1 MNIVDLYNPDLN
13 VPSILHTTQPFTFCC
28 ILFYIISEGNF
39 INYLLNIA
47 YAQTGLLSGNDLA
60 SIGGAMSTE
69 NTNKS
74 NIKTDDDETVIGLSV
89 PIEQTP
95 EIKAYPPIH
104 KHEDQKTS
112 QHKSDS
118 DSAVALSQS
127 GKASLVKEVIFEP
140 NPKQPS
146 ILPALLNGD
155 KSSRLPVA
163 DSSSP
168 AGNSNSAKEGT
179 TPLYLNS
186 QPVNLNY
193 EEVNLN
199 EEITKGGDKQ
209 KGKTKKSSKNDR
221 SQDTPQDTLYETYKS
236 DEEVVSPLND
246 FDQLLNPIDERN
258 GNYSDSKFY
267 STEPDTGMHGV
278 KLINGHLHM
287 NNQTF
292 SFYDPSRPHSENAR
306 MNRATARDYVF
317 AGAFFLF

>member
-1 MNIVDLYNPDLN
+1 MNIVDLYNPYLN

-28 ILFYIISEGNF
+28 ILFYFISEGNI

-60 SIGGAMSTE
+60 SIGGTMSTE

-118 DSAVALSQS
+118 DSGAEQPDKILLEKGITLES
-127 GKASLVKEVIFEP
+127 
-140 NPKQPS
+140 NPKQSS
-146 ILPALLNGD
+146 ILPSLLNGD
-155 KSSRLPVA
+155 KSRGVPVG
-163 DSSSP
+163 DSPSS
-168 AGNSNSAKEGT
+168 AGNSKSAKEGT
-179 TPLYLNS
+179 NSLSSNS
-186 QPVNLNY
+186 QSVNLNY

-209 KGKTKKSSKNDR
+209 KGKTRKNSKNER